1 MIPAHEQHETTDLPM
16 TPGATTPASTTPAS
30 TTLYLV
36 DASLYVF
43 RAWHSMPDEFRDV
56 DGWPTN
62 AVHGFAR
69 FLLEL
74 LERERPRHIAI
85 AFDEALDSCFRN
97 ALYPAYKANRE
108 PAPEQ
113 LKRQFAQCKAL
124 CLALGLV
131 VLAHREYEADDLIGS
146 ALHVARAAGH
156 RGVIVSAD
164 KDLSQLLVDLDEQ
177 WDYARGQRWS
187 AAGVKARHGVHAH
200 QMADYLALCGDAVDN
215 IPGVPGIGAKTAVVL
230 LAHFGS
236 LDMLLAR
243 IDEVPYLR
251 FRGAAQAAV
260 KLRANRDLAL
270 LCRQLS
276 TIALDAP
283 LDGARDF
290 TRVAV
295 DPTTLLSLC
304 DALGFG
310 PLTRR
315 RLHTA
320 AGIEYTPA

>member
-1 MIPAHEQHETTDLPM
+1 MNAPAAVQ
-16 TPGATTPASTTPAS
+16 ASP
-30 TTLYLV
+30 LYLV

-43 RAWHSMPDEFRDV
+43 RAWHSMPNEFHDR

-97 ALYPAYKANRE
+97 TLYPAYKANRE
-108 PAPEQ
+108 SAPDE
-113 LKRQFAQCKAL
+113 LRRQFAHCKAL
-124 CLALGLV
+124 CEALGLT
-131 VLAHREYEADDLIGS
+131 VLAHQDYEADDLIGT
-146 ALHVARAAGH
+146 ALHVGRARGH

-164 KDLSQLLVDLDEQ
+164 KDLSQLLAGLDEQ

-187 AAGVKARHGVHAH
+187 ASGVKARHGVEAH
-200 QMADYLALCGDAVDN
+200 QIADYLALTGDAVDN
-215 IPGVPGIGAKTAVVL
+215 IPGVPGVGSKTAAVL

-236 LDMLLAR
+236 LDALLSR
-243 IDEVPYLR
+243 VDEVAFLR
-251 FRGAAQAAV
+251 LRGAATVAT
-260 KLRANRDLAL
+260 KLRANREQAL
-270 LCRQLS
+270 LWRQLT

-283 LDGARDF
+283 LHRDAF
-290 TRVAV
+290 DRGQA
-295 DPTTLLSLC
+295 DASALLALC
-304 DALGFG
+304 DNLRFG

-315 RLHTA
+315 RLQEAT
-320 AGIEYTPA
+320 GVQTTVTV

>member
-1 MIPAHEQHETTDLPM
+1 MTFEHVQGDRLDVHPA
-16 TPGATTPASTTPAS
+16 
-30 TTLYLV
+30 LYLV

-69 FLLEL
+69 FLLDL
-74 LERERPRHIAI
+74 LERERPLHIAI

-108 PAPEQ
+108 PAPEE
-113 LKRQFAQCKAL
+113 LRRQFGQCKAL

-146 ALHVARAAGH
+146 ALHASRAQGH

-164 KDLSQLLVDLDEQ
+164 KDLSQLLGDLDEQ
-177 WDYARGQRWS
+177 WDFARDQRWG
-187 AAGVKARHGVHAH
+187 AAGVKTRHGVHAH

-236 LDMLLAR
+236 LDTLLAR

-260 KLRANRDLAL
+260 KLRANRELAL

-290 TRVAV
+290 TRVAA
-295 DPTTLLSLC
+295 DGTILIALC
-304 DALGFG
+304 NAVGFG

-315 RLHTA
+315 RLHAA
-320 AGIEYTPA
+320 AGLEFVPA

>member
-1 MIPAHEQHETTDLPM
+1 MTTLASETATSPAR
-16 TPGATTPASTTPAS
+16 TP
-30 TTLYLV
+30 LYLV

-43 RAWHSMPDEFRDV
+43 RAWHSMPDEFRDA

-69 FLLEL
+69 FLLDL
-74 LERERPRHIAI
+74 LERERPSHIAV

-97 ALYPAYKANRE
+97 ALYPAYKANRD
-108 PAPEQ
+108 PAPEE
-113 LKRQFAQCKAL
+113 LRRQFGQCKAL
-124 CLALGLV
+124 CVALGLV
-131 VLAHREYEADDLIGS
+131 VLADRNYEADDLIGS
-146 ALHVARAAGH
+146 ALLHARSAGH

-164 KDLSQLLVDLDEQ
+164 KDLSQLLDGQDEQ
-177 WDYARGQRWS
+177 WDFARGVRWG
-187 AAGVKARHGVHAH
+187 ADGVKARHGVHAH

-243 IDEVPYLR
+243 VEEVPFLR

-260 KLRANRDLAL
+260 KLRLHREQAL
-270 LCRQLS
+270 LCRRLS

-283 LDGARDF
+283 LAGARDF
-290 TRVAV
+290 TRITA
-295 DPTTLLSLC
+295 DPSTLLALC
-304 DALGFG
+304 QGLGFG

-315 RLHTA
+315 RLHAA
-320 AGIEYTPA
+320 AGVEYVPA

>member
-1 MIPAHEQHETTDLPM
+1 M
-16 TPGATTPASTTPAS
+16 TPQPPVDAVRP
-30 TTLYLV
+30 TLYLV

-43 RAWHSMPDEFRDV
+43 RAWHSMPDEFRDA

-97 ALYPAYKANRE
+97 ALYPPYKANRD

-113 LKRQFAQCKAL
+113 LRRQFGQCKSL

-146 ALHVARAAGH
+146 ALHAARPLGF
-156 RGVIVSAD
+156 RGLIVSAD
-164 KDLSQLLVDLDEQ
+164 KDLSQLLHGADEQ
-177 WDYARGQRWS
+177 WDYARGQRWT

-200 QMADYLALCGDAVDN
+200 QIADYLALCGDAVDN
-215 IPGVPGIGAKTAVVL
+215 IPGVPGIGAKTAAVL
-230 LAHFGS
+230 LAHFES
-236 LDMLLAR
+236 LDLLLAR
-243 IDEVPYLR
+243 IDEVPFLR

-260 KLRANRDLAL
+260 RLKLHREQAL
-270 LCRQLS
+270 LCQRLS
-276 TIALDAP
+276 QIALDAP
-283 LDGARDF
+283 LDGAGDF
-290 TRVAV
+290 TRGRV
-295 DPTTLLSLC
+295 DAATLLSLC
-304 DALGFG
+304 ESVGFG

-315 RLHTA
+315 RLHEA
-320 AGIEYTPA
+320 AGIEFAPA

>member
-1 MIPAHEQHETTDLPM
+1 MIDTQAASGDVAA
-16 TPGATTPASTTPAS
+16 TPTA
-30 TTLYLV
+30 LYLV

-43 RAWHSMPDEFRDV
+43 RAWHSMPDEFRDS

-69 FLLEL
+69 FLLDL
-74 LERERPRHIAI
+74 LERERPSHIAI

-97 ALYPAYKANRE
+97 ALYPAYKANRD
-108 PAPEQ
+108 PAPDE
-113 LKRQFAQCKAL
+113 LRRQFGQCKAL
-124 CLALGLV
+124 CVALGLV

-146 ALHVARAAGH
+146 ALHAARANGH

-164 KDLSQLLVDLDEQ
+164 KDLSQLLDGLDEQ
-177 WDYARGQRWS
+177 WDFARGVRWD

-200 QMADYLALCGDAVDN
+200 QIADYLALCGDAVDN

-236 LDMLLAR
+236 LDGLLAR
-243 IDEVPYLR
+243 IEEVPYLR
-251 FRGAAQAAV
+251 FRGAAQAAN
-260 KLRANRDLAL
+260 KLRLHREQAL
-270 LCRQLS
+270 LCRRLS

-290 TRVAV
+290 TRAAA
-295 DPTTLLSLC
+295 DGAGLATLCQS
-304 DALGFG
+304 LGFG

-315 RLHTA
+315 RLHAA
-320 AGIEYTPA
+320 AGVEFVAV

>member
-1 MIPAHEQHETTDLPM
+1 MSQRPP
-16 TPGATTPASTTPAS
+16 
-30 TTLYLV
+30 LYLV

-43 RAWHSMPDEFRDV
+43 RAWHSLPDAFHDA

-74 LERERPRHIAI
+74 IEREQPRHIAV

-108 PAPEQ
+108 PAPEE
-113 LKRQFAQCKAL
+113 LRRQFAHCKAL
-124 CLALGLV
+124 CEALGLA

-146 ALHVARAAGH
+146 ALHLARAHGL

-164 KDLSQLLVDLDEQ
+164 KDLSQLLDEHDEQ
-177 WDYARGQRWS
+177 WDYARNQRWG
-187 AAGVKARHGVHAH
+187 AAGVPARHGVRAS
-200 QMADYLALCGDAVDN
+200 QIADYLALTGDAIDN
-215 IPGVPGIGAKTAVVL
+215 IPGVPGIGAKTAAVL

-236 LDMLLAR
+236 LDALLAR
-243 IDEVPYLR
+243 VDEVAFLR
-251 FRGAAQAAV
+251 LRGAAGIAARL
-260 KLRANRDLAL
+260 KQHREQAL
-270 LCRQLS
+270 LWRRLA

-283 LDGARDF
+283 AHPAAPHFLRADGRRA
-290 TRVAV
+290 
-295 DPTTLLSLC
+295 PLEQLCETLR
-304 DALGFG
+304 FG

-315 RLHTA
+315 RLWTA
-320 AGIEYTPA
+320 AGIERPSPAAV